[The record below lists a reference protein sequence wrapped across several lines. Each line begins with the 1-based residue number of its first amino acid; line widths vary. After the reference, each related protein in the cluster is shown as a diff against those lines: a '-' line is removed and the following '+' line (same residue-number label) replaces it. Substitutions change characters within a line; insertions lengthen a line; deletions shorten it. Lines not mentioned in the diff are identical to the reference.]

1 MTSDRLFSKISPGSS
16 TISNFSCRHK
26 LDFLNWGCMGLLKIV
41 ETFKNMKDKI
51 LDFVNYIKNISKQ
64 KVTSEK
70 IFMYMKKND
79 ESVSEEEI

>member
-1 MTSDRLFSKISPGSS
+1 
-16 TISNFSCRHK
+16 
-26 LDFLNWGCMGLLKIV
+26 MGLFKIV
-41 ETFKNMKDKI
+41 ETLKNMTDKI

>member
-1 MTSDRLFSKISPGSS
+1 
-16 TISNFSCRHK
+16 
-26 LDFLNWGCMGLLKIV
+26 MGLLKIV

-64 KVTSEK
+64 KVTSEI
-70 IFMYMKKND
+70 IFIYMKKND

>member
-1 MTSDRLFSKISPGSS
+1 
-16 TISNFSCRHK
+16 
-26 LDFLNWGCMGLLKIV
+26 MGLLKIV

-51 LDFVNYIKNISKQ
+51 FDFVNYIKNISKQ
-64 KVTSEK
+64 EVTSEK

>member
-16 TISNFSCRHK
+16 TVSNFSCRHK
-26 LDFLNWGCMGLLKIV
+26 LAFLNWGCMGLFRIV

-51 LDFVNYIKNISKQ
+51 LDFANYIKNISKQ
-64 KVTSEK
+64 KVTSER

>member
-1 MTSDRLFSKISPGSS
+1 MTSDHLFSKISPGSS

-26 LDFLNWGCMGLLKIV
+26 LDFLNCGCMGLLKIV

-79 ESVSEEEI
+79 ESVSEEVI